1 IIKKRHPKYEV
12 LKEEIRMMVIDGAE
26 SGDDEE
32 AVIADKLRL
41 IDNVQRLGIGYH
53 FEAEIEEAL
62 EKVHVFGDDLF
73 INIDDNNTTD
83 LYHATLRFR
92 LLRQQGFP
100 VSLDGFRKLKD
111 SEGRF
116 KEHLASN
123 EQGLLSLYEATHLAL
138 NGEIILDEI
147 LTFTTKTLKS
157 ILSQNTINH
166 SFQKQIDFALRFP
179 VWKCIPRL
187 LTRHYIDFYLDDP
200 SHDQTLLTFAKL
212 DFNIVQKL
220 QQQELYEITSW
231 WRSLGVG
238 TNFPYARDR
247 VVECYFGMNVV
258 YFEPKYRLA
267 RMILNKISLTLS
279 LIDDT
284 YDNYATYEELHM
296 LTEAIERLDTKAL
309 KALPDSMKDIY
320 RVIINTYDEIEM
332 ELEKT
337 GSAFGAEYAKTELKR
352 MCRSYFV
359 EARWRTEGYVPTVE
373 EYKTD
378 GYITGSSLSVP
389 TSALLGMGAEIAT
402 REAFEWLTNE
412 PMVVRALGAIT
423 RLQNDIVSHELERKR
438 EHVASAV
445 DCYMKEHASSEEEA
459 IEFFWKEIS
468 RGWKDITAK
477 FAKPTPVHVALIE
490 RLLNYARF
498 FHVLYEKGDGYTN
511 ARLLK
516 AHIVSLFVDA
526 VPL

>member
-1 IIKKRHPKYEV
+1 MSSFSLSIQSAAHLPARRDRAITQAVGRPSESFHPTLWSDRFIDKGDLSLQIIKQRHPKYEV
-12 LKEEIRMMVIDGAE
+12 LKEEVRKMVIDGAE
-26 SGDDEE
+26 SETDEK

-41 IDNVQRLGIGYH
+41 IDTVQRLEIGYH

-62 EKVHVFGDDLF
+62 ERVHAFGDDLF

-116 KEHLASN
+116 KEQLAAN
-123 EQGLLSLYEATHLAL
+123 EQGLLSLPSGRSSHKIPSTIHFES
-138 NGEIILDEI
+138 
-147 LTFTTKTLKS
+147 KS
-157 ILSQNTINH
+157 ILPFAFLFGNA
-166 SFQKQIDFALRFP
+166 FQG
-179 VWKCIPRL
+179 CL
-187 LTRHYIDFYLDDP
+187 LGITFYLEDP
-200 SHDQTLLTFAKL
+200 SHDETLLAFAKL

-220 QQQELYEITSW
+220 HQQELCEITNW

-247 VVECYFGMNVV
+247 VVECYF
-258 YFEPKYRLA
+258 
-267 RMILNKISLTLS
+267 
-279 LIDDT
+279 
-284 YDNYATYEELHM
+284 ELHM
-296 LTEAIERLDTKAL
+296 LTEAIERLDIKAL
-309 KALPDSMKDIY
+309 KLLPDSMKDIY

-337 GSAFGAEYAKTELKR
+337 GSAFGADYAKAELKR

-359 EARWRTEGYVPTVE
+359 EVGWRTEGYVPTVE

-402 REAFEWLTNE
+402 REAFECLTNE

-445 DCYMKEHASSEEEA
+445 DSYMKEQASSEEEA

-498 FHVLYEKGDGYTN
+498 FMCYTRRVM
-511 ARLLK
+511 ATRTLT
-516 AHIVSLFVDA
+516 F
-526 VPL
+526 